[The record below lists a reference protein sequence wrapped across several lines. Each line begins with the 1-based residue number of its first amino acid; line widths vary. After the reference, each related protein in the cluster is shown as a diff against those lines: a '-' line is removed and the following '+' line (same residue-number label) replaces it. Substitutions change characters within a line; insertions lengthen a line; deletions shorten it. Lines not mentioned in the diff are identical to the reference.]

1 MPMLSQSEKQQSIKL
16 ARIGVVIGLLIPF
29 MSIFSSIIFALTS
42 YLVIAPKFDEASYFQ
57 EGLAK
62 VRIGDKYGYIDKTG
76 KTVIPIQFD
85 SIDVYE
91 FQEGLAK
98 VKIGGKWGYID
109 RTGKIVIGLQF
120 NEVGDFSEGL
130 AKVEIGGKWG
140 YIDRTGEIVIPPTFE
155 DSYYHIVGDF
165 HKGLAKVKIDGEWGY
180 IDKTGKMVLNLEFDK
195 DESEPKSKE
204 AKSLQEG
211 LEPVRMGYKYGYIR
225 TPLK

>member
-109 RTGKIVIGLQF
+109 RTG
-120 NEVGDFSEGL
+120 
-130 AKVEIGGKWG
+130 
-140 YIDRTGEIVIPPTFE
+140 EIVIPPTFE

-211 LEPVRMGYKYGYIR
+211 LEPLRMGYKYGYIR